1 MNIAVIGA
9 GVIGCAIAHELA
21 SRGARV
27 SVFERRGVARGASW
41 ASAGVLAP
49 WIEAHEHGPLRDM
62 CARSLALWDDFVERV
77 RRDGGAAFEYGR
89 PGTLEVAFT
98 APQAAALE
106 RTAGVLRAAGVGA
119 AWLDA
124 ADSRALEPALGARV
138 LGALRIDGHGFAEM
152 PALVDALAVAARLR
166 GAALHAP
173 VDVTRIEPAPG
184 GQVRIHTSAGAPAG
198 FDHVVIAGGSWSNRL
213 KAGGTPVRPIKGQ
226 LLRLRFDTPRA
237 TRVLWSEGC
246 YMVPWRDGTL
256 LVGATMEDVG
266 FDERPTPAGI
276 ATLMAAAAELMPS
289 TAGATFVDAR
299 AGLRPSLPGGAE
311 GVPHVGP
318 SPSLA
323 NVTIAAGHFRNGVLL
338 APLTAQLVSDQVL
351 EKRHA

>member
-1 MNIAVIGA
+1 MHIAVIGA
-9 GVIGCAIAHELA
+9 GVVGCAIAHELA

-49 WIEAHEHGPLRDM
+49 WIEAHEQGPLLEM
-62 CARSLALWDDFVERV
+62 CARSLALWDAFVERV
-77 RRDGGAAFEYGR
+77 RRDGAAPFEYAR
-89 PGTLEVAFT
+89 PGTLEAAFT
-98 APQAAALE
+98 DAQAASLA
-106 RTAGVLRAAGVGA
+106 RTASALGAAGVSA

-124 ADSRALEPALGARV
+124 AAARALEPALNPRV

-152 PALVDALAVAARLR
+152 PALVDALALAARMR
-166 GAALHAP
+166 GAAVHAP
-173 VDVTRIEPAPG
+173 VDVTKIEPAPG
-184 GQVRIHTSAGAPAG
+184 GQVRLHTSAGAPAA
-198 FDHVVIAGGSWSNRL
+198 FDHVVIAGGSWVNRL
-213 KAGGTPVRPIKGQ
+213 KAGGTPVKPIKGQ
-226 LLRLRFDTPRA
+226 LLRLRFDAPPA

-276 ATLMAAAAELMPS
+276 ASLMAAAAELMPA

-299 AGLRPSLPGGAE
+299 AGLRPSISGG
-311 GVPHVGP
+311 GVPHIGP
-318 SPSLA
+318 SPSFA
-323 NVTIAAGHFRNGVLL
+323 NVTLAAGHFRNGVLL